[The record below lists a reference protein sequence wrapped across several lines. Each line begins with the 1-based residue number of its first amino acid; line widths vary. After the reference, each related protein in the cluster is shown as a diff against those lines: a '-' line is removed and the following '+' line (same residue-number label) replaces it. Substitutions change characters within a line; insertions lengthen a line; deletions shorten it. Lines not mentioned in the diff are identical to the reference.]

1 MEEYTKKQAENLDH
15 EDDEDDSED
24 NEDEDDDEHSST
36 SSASI
41 LDEDKV
47 HEIDED
53 DEINENDSFDNNN
66 NNEETTQPK
75 LIKEE
80 SGIDK
85 LVKSVL
91 KTDSKNNNNSNNKK
105 RDSSEFKESNLKEN
119 KRLKQCNNSA
129 VAAIAS
135 SKTIISPKIISC
147 GSLKTNNKIKT
158 RKSSSLTEAVM
169 DDEIVID

>member
-1 MEEYTKKQAENLDH
+1 MEEYTKKQAENLDD

-66 NNEETTQPK
+66 NNDEEITQPK
-75 LIKEE
+75 LIKVE

-91 KTDSKNNNNSNNKK
+91 KTDSKNNNNNNKK
-105 RDSSEFKESNLKEN
+105 RDSSEFKESHLKEN
-119 KRLKQCNNSA
+119 KKLKQCNNLA
-129 VAAIAS
+129 VAALAS

>member
-24 NEDEDDDEHSST
+24 DEDDDEHSST

-53 DEINENDSFDNNN
+53 EINDSDSFDNNN
-66 NNEETTQPK
+66 EETSQPK
-75 LIKEE
+75 LIKAE

-91 KTDSKNNNNSNNKK
+91 KTDSKNNNNNNKK
-105 RDSSEFKESNLKEN
+105 RDSSEFKESNQEN
-119 KRLKQCNNSA
+119 KKLKQCYNSA
-129 VAAIAS
+129 VAALAS

-158 RKSSSLTEAVM
+158 RKSSSLTEATM